1 VFFSVYHFTLRF
13 HPKKFIFFLEMG
25 KFKKILLVILALIY
39 VTHVYSRLVH
49 TPPIYLPLSAG
60 SSKCTL
66 DNNFGK
72 YSSSFILH
80 RRHLPLIKKVEV
92 GKLYPTLL
100 QENISLLYSN
110 KPIVVCIFSLV
121 HFNLFDLNSFHN
133 KAPPLFNLI

>member
-1 VFFSVYHFTLRF
+1 MFFSVYHFTLRF

-66 DNNFGK
+66 DNNSGK

-92 GKLYPTLL
+92 GKLYP
-100 QENISLLYSN
+100 SLLHEKLYLVYSQ
-110 KPIVVCIFSLV
+110 KPIIISSLS
-121 HFNLFDLNSFHN
+121 LLIINSSYLHSFPN